1 MNKKLFLFR
10 KQVQDTKKD
19 AERDGV
25 TVPTTLQE
33 YCVSIKPKPHDDVDF
48 YDDDDYVGDDDDED
62 DDEDDDYYAEDDD
75 DSGNGGESWYID
87 HIWNLNFE
95 WIK

>member
-1 MNKKLFLFR
+1 MIAFR

-33 YCVSIKPKPHDDVDF
+33 YCVSVKPKPQDDIDF
-48 YDDDDYVGDDDDED
+48 YDDDDYVGEDDDDDDDDEF
-62 DDEDDDYYAEDDD
+62 YADDDD
-75 DSGNGGESWYID
+75 DSGNGGES
-87 HIWNLNFE
+87 
-95 WIK
+95 

>member
-1 MNKKLFLFR
+1 MISIFLSIFR

-33 YCVSIKPKPHDDVDF
+33 YCVSVKPKPLDDVDF
-48 YDDDDYVGDDDDED
+48 YDDDDYVADDDDD
-62 DDEDDDYYAEDDD
+62 DDDDDYYQDDDD
-75 DSGNGGESWYID
+75 DSGNGGES
-87 HIWNLNFE
+87 
-95 WIK
+95 

>member
-1 MNKKLFLFR
+1 LISIFLFIFR

-33 YCVSIKPKPHDDVDF
+33 YCVSVKPKPLDDVDF
-48 YDDDDYVGDDDDED
+48 YDDDDYVADDDDD
-62 DDEDDDYYAEDDD
+62 DDDDDYYQDDDD
-75 DSGNGGESWYID
+75 DSGNGGES
-87 HIWNLNFE
+87 
-95 WIK
+95 

>member
-1 MNKKLFLFR
+1 LISIFLFIFR

-33 YCVSIKPKPHDDVDF
+33 YCVSVKPKPLDDVDNTTAGCLILKPSF
-48 YDDDDYVGDDDDED
+48 
-62 DDEDDDYYAEDDD
+62 
-75 DSGNGGESWYID
+75 
-87 HIWNLNFE
+87 F
-95 WIK
+95 KR

>member
-1 MNKKLFLFR
+1 MISIFLFIFR

-33 YCVSIKPKPHDDVDF
+33 YCVSVKPKPLDDVDF
-48 YDDDDYVGDDDDED
+48 YDDDDYVADDDDD
-62 DDEDDDYYAEDDD
+62 DDDDDDYYQDDDD
-75 DSGNGGESWYID
+75 DSGNGGES
-87 HIWNLNFE
+87 
-95 WIK
+95 